1 MICFWN
7 GECNINFHG
16 FYHYSYNF
24 QRNFPSNLSYLP
36 SWKSSRQVTSPGSW
50 VLVPKVLCCHRVVL
64 TQSSLHLAPTSL
76 DMDDSENL
84 ESYGWNKEQ
93 QKKKS
98 QIRITLR
105 LVKINRVPCCCWGP
119 WATLDWWNISTSIWR
134 ASERKTKG
142 GAHTTSTSWV
152 SSSANSLQ
160 KNTSFEGCVRLR

>member
-1 MICFWN
+1 MCFWN

-84 ESYGWNKEQ
+84 ESYGWNKESNQDNFEISKDQ
-93 QKKKS
+93 QGAMLLLRTLGYSWLVKHINFQYDEPRRGRRKEERTPPRHPGFQAQ
-98 QIRITLR
+98 QIRY
-105 LVKINRVPCCCWGP
+105 
-119 WATLDWWNISTSIWR
+119 
-134 ASERKTKG
+134 RKTHPSKD
-142 GAHTTSTSWV
+142 V
-152 SSSANSLQ
+152 
-160 KNTSFEGCVRLR
+160 